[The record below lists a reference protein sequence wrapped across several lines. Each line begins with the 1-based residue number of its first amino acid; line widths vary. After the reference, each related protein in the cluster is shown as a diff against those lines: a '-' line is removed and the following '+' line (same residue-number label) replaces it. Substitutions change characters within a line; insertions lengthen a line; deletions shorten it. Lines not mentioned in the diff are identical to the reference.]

1 MPALESS
8 VSKNHRGQVCE
19 NIKIRL
25 KVFFIGKLIEIQN
38 RDFLLSLENV
48 KREDAGDQEKREENT
63 NQRISL
69 L

>member
-1 MPALESS
+1 MPAIESS

-25 KVFFIGKLIEIQN
+25 KVFFFGKLIEIQN

-48 KREDAGDQEKREENT
+48 KCEDARD
-63 NQRISL
+63 
-69 L
+69 